1 MFLKVSEY
9 TGEMCVG
16 GVEGRGREREVQK
29 EREEGVGE
37 RRERERIG
45 KTWHIP
51 YLYSK
56 ML

>member
-16 GVEGRGREREVQK
+16 RVWGRGGSEGGREREK
-29 EREEGVGE
+29 E
-37 RRERERIG
+37 ERIG